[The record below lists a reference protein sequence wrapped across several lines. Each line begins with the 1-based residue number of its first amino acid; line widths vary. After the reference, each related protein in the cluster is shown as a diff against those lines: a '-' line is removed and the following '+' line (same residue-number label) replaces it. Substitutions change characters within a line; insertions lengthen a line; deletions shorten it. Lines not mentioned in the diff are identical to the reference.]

1 MKIRLYS
8 LGATVKKNMT
18 TKTLGDYIELD
29 GQLRDSMDM
38 INPTLIIDISTSAN
52 LSTNNANPTLFI
64 NLFRQYCYDFT
75 NYVYIVPFNRYYF
88 VNDVIVERTNLLRI
102 NLTVDV
108 LESFK
113 AGILAQNVIIDKN
126 ELDFTDYLPDENLLT
141 LVKTKTDIVNFPN
154 GLLDSGE
161 FILITAGG

>member
-1 MKIRLYS
+1 MDIVLYNNSSEKNKINKSLTLVETLTGSIKENSSITHPSILIEYS
-8 LGATVKKNMT
+8 
-18 TKTLGDYIELD
+18 D
-29 GQLRDSMDM
+29 
-38 INPTLIIDISTSAN
+38 PTN
-52 LSTNNANPTLFI
+52 F
-64 NLFRQYCYDFT
+64 
-75 NYVYIVPFNRYYF
+75 NYVYIAAFGRYYF

-113 AGILAQNVIIDKN
+113 TGILAQNVIIDKN
-126 ELDFTDYLPDENLLT
+126 ELDFTDYLPDENLVT